1 MSVRKASVLELATAA
16 YDLDASVMRGRLIQ
30 IAGWKL
36 DDHGRGCGGLACP
49 NMEGQE
55 IVLIAASMDDTR
67 EVSPRTCPRCGR
79 EYTGAYC
86 PHCREARLRLRGR

>member
-16 YDLDASVMRGRLIQ
+16 YDLDASVIRGRLTRAPDGSWTITGVD
-30 IAGWKL
+30 IDGW
-36 DDHGRGCGGLACP
+36 LAKY
-49 NMEGQE
+49 EGQE
-55 IVLIAASMDDTR
+55 IVLIAASMDDSR

>member
-16 YDLDASVMRGRLIQ
+16 YDLDASVMRGRLIRSPDGSWT
-30 IAGWKL
+30 ITGVGIDGW
-36 DDHGRGCGGLACP
+36 LAKY
-49 NMEGQE
+49 EGQE
-55 IVLIAASMDDTR
+55 IVLIAASMDDSR
-67 EVSPRTCPRCGR
+67 EVSPRSCPRCGR

>member
-16 YDLDASVMRGRLIQ
+16 YDLDANVMRGRLIKLPDGSLS
-30 IAGWKL
+30 ITGVDVVGWLAKL
-36 DDHGRGCGGLACP
+36 
-49 NMEGQE
+49 EGQE
-55 IVLIAASMDDTR
+55 IVLIAASLDDTR

>member
-16 YDLDASVMRGRLIQ
+16 YDLDASVIRGRLIKSPDGSWT
-30 IAGWKL
+30 ITGVAISDW
-36 DDHGRGCGGLACP
+36 LAKYD
-49 NMEGQE
+49 GQE
-55 IVLIAASMDDTR
+55 IVLIAASMDDNR
-67 EVSPRTCPRCGR
+67 QVSPRTCPRCGR

>member
-16 YDLDASVMRGRLIQ
+16 YDLDASVIRGRLVKSPDGSWT
-30 IAGWKL
+30 IAGVGI
-36 DDHGRGCGGLACP
+36 DDWLAKY
-49 NMEGQE
+49 EGQE
-55 IVLIAASMDDTR
+55 IVLIAASMDDSR
-67 EVSPRTCPRCGR
+67 EVSPRTCTRCGR

>member
-16 YDLDASVMRGRLIQ
+16 YDLDATVLRGRLTQ
-30 IAGWKL
+30 SADGTWTVGGVEVS
-36 DDHGRGCGGLACP
+36 GRIGPL
-49 NMEGQE
+49 EGQE
-55 IVLIAASMDDTR
+55 IVLIAASLDDTR

>member
-16 YDLDASVMRGRLIQ
+16 YDLDATVLRGRLTQSADGTWTIGG
-30 IAGWKL
+30 IEVW
-36 DDHGRGCGGLACP
+36 GRIIPL
-49 NMEGQE
+49 EGQE
-55 IVLIAASMDDTR
+55 IVLIAASLDDTR